1 MKEPKNY
8 FQNAL
13 EMHCLLLKKNIFNA
27 TLHQEKLPLIIVPW
41 TGEHVMGIVCTS
53 LGIGHQKSHED
64 RVALTAI
71 IFPLSLSAI
80 GREGGRDP
88 CLLCTIT

>member
-1 MKEPKNY
+1 
-8 FQNAL
+8 
-13 EMHCLLLKKNIFNA
+13 
-27 TLHQEKLPLIIVPW
+27 
-41 TGEHVMGIVCTS
+41 MGIVCTS

-80 GREGGRDP
+80 GREGP
-88 CLLCTIT
+88 LLALHNHMIAVRARKLNLDNIAELQI

>member
-1 MKEPKNY
+1 
-8 FQNAL
+8 
-13 EMHCLLLKKNIFNA
+13 
-27 TLHQEKLPLIIVPW
+27 
-41 TGEHVMGIVCTS
+41 MGIVCTS

-80 GREGGRDP
+80 GREGGRDGWRERGREGP
-88 CLLCTIT
+88 LLALHNHKIAVRARKLNLDDIAELQI